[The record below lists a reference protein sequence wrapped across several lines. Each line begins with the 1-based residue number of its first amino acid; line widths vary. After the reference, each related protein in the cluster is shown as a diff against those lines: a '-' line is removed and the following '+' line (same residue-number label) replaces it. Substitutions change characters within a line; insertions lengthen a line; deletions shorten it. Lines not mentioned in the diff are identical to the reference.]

1 MKREDIEEI
10 QEGKKD
16 EVEKLPEKKQ
26 KLEDKK
32 KEGEV
37 QTPEIFADPTYDITF
52 KMLFGSDKNKDV
64 LISLLNSLLDFKGE
78 KQIVDVTINSSDLS
92 VEGISDIKGAVDVL
106 CTTRSHQ
113 KIAVEM
119 QRKYKDYF
127 LPRSQ
132 EYMSKIIA
140 GQVKEGEGQRYDTAV
155 MDTYILAIEKENIFR
170 GKYMLKD
177 KDIFEVTVVPMVVE
191 TKEEIPGNKMHWKFF
206 ELPKFTKAYKSTD
219 IGKTNSLKEQWL
231 DFLIKCSKQTDIPD
245 NIDDIIKK
253 GYNIMK
259 LANLSED
266 QRILYWKQKSNE
278 MEELKEQKML
288 EEKAFQ
294 EGVEEGIEKGKIKGK
309 LKGEIKGEIS
319 KIKDLLDFGVSPEKI
334 IPKLKFLTRDEV
346 KDKLESNIAYIQ
358 KHLEDSDSDIC
369 DELGRVGNLSDF
381 STRDL

>member
-1 MKREDIEEI
+1 MEKESTQEDRKVMKKRKIEE
-10 QEGKKD
+10 
-16 EVEKLPEKKQ
+16 
-26 KLEDKK
+26 K
-32 KEGEV
+32 KENQETKV
-37 QTPEIFADPTYDITF
+37 LEIAETFADPTYDVTF

-64 LISLLNSLLDFKGE
+64 LISLLNSLLDFKGA
-78 KQIVDVTINSSDLS
+78 KQIVDVTINSSDLN

-106 CTTRSHQ
+106 CTTKSNQ

-140 GQVKEGEGQRYDTAV
+140 GQVKEGEGQQYDTAV

-191 TKEEIPGNKMHWKFF
+191 TQEEIPGNKMHWKFF
-206 ELPKFTKAYKSTD
+206 ELPKFIKAYKSTEID
-219 IGKTNSLKEQWL
+219 KTNSLKEQWL
-231 DFLIKCSKQTDIPD
+231 DFLIKCSKQADIPD
-245 NIDDIIKK
+245 NIDEIIKK

-259 LANLSED
+259 VANWSED

-278 MEELKEQKML
+278 IEELKEQKML

-294 EGVEEGIEKGKIKGK
+294 EGIEKGIERGK
-309 LKGEIKGEIS
+309 LKGEVKGEIS
-319 KIKDLLDFGVSPEKI
+319 KIKGFFDFGASQEQI
-334 IPKLKFLTRDEV
+334 ISKLKFLTHHNV
-346 KDKLESNIAYIQ
+346 KDKIDENLKYIQ
-358 KHLEDSDSDIC
+358 DHLSDTDSQIC
-369 DELGRVGNLSDF
+369 DALDLVGKLSDF
-381 STRDL
+381 D